1 MKICLLS
8 YRGNMCCGGQG
19 IYLYHVSRE
28 LAKLGHDVHVIVGPP
43 YPFEMDWATVHK
55 IKTPQFSEFTGER
68 LTAENLSL
76 LSAYEY
82 TLANIGV
89 FPEMFSFSIR
99 AFFKVKELMRKENFD
114 VIHDNQCLGYGLLLI
129 KALGV
134 PVIATIHHPL
144 PIDRIMAMRLARTSK
159 ERFKQIIFYPMFM
172 QKIVANFMDRVV
184 TVSQTSARS
193 IMKHFKVPRKK
204 ISVIYNGVDADVFR
218 PMDGGSGDGDYY
230 RLLFVGNTDNRV
242 KGIGLLL
249 RAVRYMKDELG
260 LNVKLT
266 IVDRF
271 KEEGIAQPFIK
282 EYALQDDVSFTGFL
296 TMEELAQQYASSDL
310 VMLSSMF
317 EGFSLVAAE
326 AMACGKPVVGFR
338 VGALSEV
345 VENGVTGILVE
356 PGNWKELAHA
366 AAMLLED
373 EKLRKQMGANGRR
386 RVECLF
392 TWEKAAR
399 ELEKVYM
406 EVADVNHKP

>member
-1 MKICLLS
+1 MKVCLLS

-19 IYLYHVSRE
+19 VYLYYVSRE
-28 LAKLGHDVHVIVGPP
+28 LAKLGHEVHVIVGPP
-43 YPFEMDWATVHK
+43 YPFEMDWAVVHK

-99 AFFKVKELMRKENFD
+99 AFFKVKELMKRERFD
-114 VIHDNQCLGYGLLLI
+114 VIHDNQCLGYGLLLM

-134 PVIATIHHPL
+134 PVVATIHHPL

-193 IMKHFKVPRKK
+193 IVKHFKVPREK
-204 ISVIYNGVDADVFR
+204 ISVIYNGVDVDVFR
-218 PMDGGSGDGDYY
+218 PMDGGSVDGDYY

-249 RAVRYMKDELG
+249 RAVKYMKEELG

-282 EYALQDDVSFTGFL
+282 EYGLQDDVSFTGFL
-296 TMEELAQQYASSDL
+296 TIEELARQYASSDL

-317 EGFSLVAAE
+317 EGFCFVAAE
-326 AMACGKPVVGFR
+326 AMACGKPIVGFR
-338 VGALSEV
+338 VGALPEV

-366 AAMLLED
+366 AARLLED
-373 EKLRKQMGANGRR
+373 KELRKQMGANGRR
-386 RVECLF
+386 RVERLF
-392 TWEKAAR
+392 TWENVAR

-406 EVADVNHKP
+406 EVLNANHKP

>member
-1 MKICLLS
+1 M
-8 YRGNMCCGGQG
+8 
-19 IYLYHVSRE
+19 
-28 LAKLGHDVHVIVGPP
+28 IVGPP
-43 YPFEMDWATVHK
+43 YPFEMEWATIHK

-99 AFFKVKELMRKENFD
+99 AFFKVKELMKKERFD
-114 VIHDNQCLGYGLLLI
+114 VIHDNQCLGYGLLLM

-134 PVIATIHHPL
+134 PVVATIHHPL
-144 PIDRIMAMRLARTSK
+144 PIDRIMAMRLARTTK

-193 IMKHFKVPRKK
+193 ITKHFKVPREK
-204 ISVIYNGVDADVFR
+204 ISVIHNGVDVDVFR
-218 PMDGGSGDGDYY
+218 PMDEGSIDGDYY

-249 RAVRYMKDELG
+249 RAVKYMKEELG

-266 IVDRF
+266 IVDRW

-282 EYALQDDVSFTGFL
+282 EYCLQDDVSFTGFL
-296 TMEELAQQYASSDL
+296 TIEELARQYASADL

-317 EGFSLVAAE
+317 EGFCFVAAE
-326 AMACGKPVVGFR
+326 AMACGKPLVGFR
-338 VGALSEV
+338 VGALPEV

-366 AAMLLED
+366 AARLLED
-373 EKLRKQMGANGRR
+373 KELRRQMGMNGRK
-386 RVECLF
+386 RVESLF
-392 TWEKAAR
+392 TWEKVAR

-406 EVADVNHKP
+406 EVADANHKP